1 MSYPTCILIVSK
13 EKEIQMETMA
23 VVFSVSPDTTPVL
36 WGVFANY
43 PDADTAVANYLDT
56 HTFWSREDFKIEQL
70 PFGVLL

>member
-1 MSYPTCILIVSK
+1 
-13 EKEIQMETMA
+13 METMA
-23 VVFSVSPDTTPVL
+23 VVFSVTPDTTPVL

-43 PDADTAVANYLDT
+43 PDADTAVTNYLDT